1 MTCDEEGIVRYEQ
14 LMGIQP
20 KADDTLEDRIFR
32 CITKWNVCLP
42 YNYAFLDQ
50 KLRELCGAE
59 YTLDLDIAGQTVT
72 VKVGLAQKNQY
83 DVVAE
88 MLEEIVPC
96 NLQLNLSLLYNQYQ
110 ALKPYPHIILAQFTH
125 WELRNL
131 SIPRNLSA
139 AVENIAAYTV
149 DDLARFTVE
158 EVADIGIRKK
168 V

>member
-1 MTCDEEGIVRYEQ
+1 
-14 LMGIQP
+14 MGIQP

-50 KLRELCGAE
+50 KLKELCGAE

-139 AVENIAAYTV
+139 AVENIAAYAV